1 MAGEKQLGNIV
12 YEVEMNVAN
21 LIEAQ
26 QKVNQRLDQ
35 MEGGFNKSSRS
46 ASKFE
51 GAMNKVGVAIAAA
64 FTIETAKRLIAI
76 GDEMNTLQ
84 ARVTRLSPSIDA
96 AKESMKALS
105 AIASQT
111 GNSLADTERLW
122 ESLTSSLK
130 ETGAT
135 NSQILA
141 LTSTLQKIGTIG
153 GSSTEEM
160 SNALR
165 QFGQSIA
172 GGTVRAEEFNSILEQ
187 MPELARQIA
196 TGMGISIGELRKR
209 MLEGKLTAT
218 DALNAIQNRSQA
230 VNDEF
235 DKMPV
240 SIDRAKNSL
249 DVAFK
254 NAISDLNQ
262 AIGLTSTLA
271 GLMQNVADNLNY
283 YNNNAGDAARMP
295 KLIKQQQELNKEVQD
310 GQRWYETDSNFQER
324 RVSAAFK
331 LKQTEAEI
339 AHIRAKAANDAKT
352 NAGFKP
358 DAAKSDSKE
367 TAKLVQ
373 NGERRLALSKLE
385 GEARAR
391 LQAQYDAADAGLT
404 DEKRVKALEDQ
415 YAATYK
421 NTAAQK
427 ENNKTNANAESQTEA
442 IAQKLSNLKEQ
453 SLLVADS
460 TKAMSKEQA
469 ILNAQQ
475 SLGKGATPQDI
486 ALAGQYAAAKWD
498 TANAI
503 RAQAAAEKLLPEAR
517 ENATYKQDVE
527 DLNTALSA
535 KKISQE
541 QYNATS
547 ERLEQTHQ
555 TALAKIRADQAVS
568 PMQEAAGSV
577 DPVQALANQ
586 HVQQLAL
593 IQQFE
598 QQGVITHQ
606 NALMQRNALD
616 TVYEQQRIAAQWE
629 IWKNQNAGNQMLAA
643 GLESLANNASNAF
656 TGIITGSMTAED
668 AMNSL
673 VSNALNSLINGFV
686 QMGVDWVKSAI
697 TGSSAQIAATAA
709 TTSAAVAGTA
719 TTTAASVSS
728 AAATTAA
735 WTPAAIVASIG
746 SFGGAAAIGIGAVIA
761 AMALSS
767 SLAGKR
773 KNGGPVS
780 AGGMYQVGEGG
791 MPEIYQASNG
801 SQYMIPGD
809 NGKVISNKD
818 MQGGSGAVPVY
829 INIQN
834 YTGATVDAQATQN
847 GNGVTIDMIVADINQ
862 GGRVSQAIQTNHQ
875 APRKARE

>member
-51 GAMNKVGVAIAAA
+51 GAMSKVGVAIAAA

-196 TGMGISIGELRKR
+196 SGMGISIGELRKR

-283 YNNNAGDAARMP
+283 YNSNAGDAARMP

-358 DAAKSDSKE
+358 DEAKSDSKE
-367 TAKLVQ
+367 TAKLIQ

-427 ENNKTNANAESQTEA
+427 ESKKSSSASSSEIESNTKKLANLRAQSDLTTESIEKRRIEEA
-442 IAQKLSNLKEQ
+442 GLR
-453 SLLVADS
+453 
-460 TKAMSKEQA
+460 
-469 ILNAQQ
+469 AQQ
-475 SLGKGATPQDI
+475 SLGSSATQQQLAEAKALGEANEQAAISIQKRKEAEQGQKFAKQEIASTQAKVDPSTGKAIDPLAQVNLQEQQKLE
-486 ALAGQYAAAKWD
+486 ALAKYQELD
-498 TANAI
+498 
-503 RAQAAAEKLLPEAR
+503 
-517 ENATYKQDVE
+517 KQ
-527 DLNTALSA
+527 NTALYEQAKIAIQSDAAMQRKQIADDENEHQRQNMSA
-535 KKISQE
+535 LLG
-541 QYNATS
+541 ATS
-547 ERLEQTHQ
+547 DFFGQ
-555 TALAKIRADQAVS
+555 
-568 PMQEAAGSV
+568 MAGAIG
-577 DPVQALANQ
+577 D
-586 HVQQLAL
+586 
-593 IQQFE
+593 
-598 QQGVITHQ
+598 
-606 NALMQRNALD
+606 
-616 TVYEQQRIAAQWE
+616 Y
-629 IWKNQNAGNQMLAA
+629 AG
-643 GLESLANNASNAF
+643 E
-656 TGIITGSMTAED
+656 
-668 AMNSL
+668 
-673 VSNALNSLINGFV
+673 
-686 QMGVDWVKSAI
+686 
-697 TGSSAQIAATAA
+697 
-709 TTSAAVAGTA
+709 
-719 TTTAASVSS
+719 SS
-728 AAATTAA
+728 AAYKTLFAISKGFAIAQASMNLVTA
-735 WTPAAIVASIG
+735 ISN
-746 SFGGAAAIGIGAVIA
+746 AAALPWPANIPAIAFAAAQGANLISQIRGA
-761 AMALSS
+761 NY
-767 SLAGKR
+767 GGGR
-773 KNGGPVS
+773 ENGGPVS
-780 AGGMYQVGEGG
+780 AGNMYRVGEKGK
-791 MPEIYQASNG
+791 PEIYQAG
-801 SQYMIPGD
+801 SGKQYMIPGD

-818 MQGGSGAVPVY
+818 LGGSGQ
-829 INIQN
+829 IQVSIQFN
-834 YTGATVDAQATQN
+834 DYSSGAHSYDAQATQN
-847 GNGVTIDMIVADINQ
+847 GNNLTVQAFIMDMDQ
-862 GGRVSQAIQTNHQ
+862 GGQMSQSITRNLQ

>member
-1 MAGEKQLGNIV
+1 
-12 YEVEMNVAN
+12 
-21 LIEAQ
+21 
-26 QKVNQRLDQ
+26 
-35 MEGGFNKSSRS
+35 
-46 ASKFE
+46 
-51 GAMNKVGVAIAAA
+51 
-64 FTIETAKRLIAI
+64 
-76 GDEMNTLQ
+76 
-84 ARVTRLSPSIDA
+84 
-96 AKESMKALS
+96 MKALS

-111 GNSLADTERLW
+111 GNSLADTEHLW

-427 ENNKTNANAESQTEA
+427 ENNKTNANAESQTES

-486 ALAGQYAAAKWD
+486 TLAGQYAAAKWD

-541 QYNATS
+541 QYNSTS

-586 HVQQLAL
+586 HIQQLAL

-643 GLESLANNASNAF
+643 GFESLSNNASNAL
-656 TGIITGSMTAED
+656 TGIVTGSMTAEE
-668 AMNSL
+668 AMQSL
-673 VSNALNSLINGFV
+673 ASNALNSLINGFV
-686 QMGVDWVKSAI
+686 QMGVDWVKSSI
-697 TGSSAQIAATAA
+697 TGAAAQQTAIA
-709 TTSAAVAGTA
+709 A
-719 TTTAASVSS
+719 TTTAQVGALATTTTASTAS
-728 AAATTAA
+728 AATTMSA
-735 WTPAAIVASIG
+735 WLPAALVASVG
-746 SFGGAAAIGIGAVIA
+746 SFGAAAIIGGA
-761 AMALSS
+761 ALVGAFALSKTLS
-767 SLAGKR
+767 GKR

-791 MPEIYQASNG
+791 MPEIYQANNG

>member
-1 MAGEKQLGNIV
+1 MASNEQVGNIV
-12 YEVEMNVAN
+12 YQVQMDVAE

-26 QKVNQRLDQ
+26 RKVNDRLDK
-35 MEGGFNKSSRS
+35 MGSNFDRAS
-46 ASKFE
+46 ASASRFE
-51 GAMNKVGVAIAAA
+51 GALNKVGVAIASAI
-64 FTIETAKRLIAI
+64 TIDTAKKLISI
-76 GDEMNTLQ
+76 GDEMATLQ
-84 ARVTRLSPSIDA
+84 ARVTRLSPGLEA
-96 AKESMKALS
+96 AKENMSALS
-105 AIASQT
+105 AIASET
-111 GNSLADTERLW
+111 GGSLAETEKLW
-122 ESLTSSLK
+122 ESLTTSLK
-130 ETGAT
+130 GTGAT

-283 YNNNAGDAARMP
+283 YNNNAGDAGRMP
-295 KLIKQQQELNKEVQD
+295 KLLELQKKYNDELKE
-310 GQRWYETDSNFQER
+310 GRKWYDFSEDDWVIR
-324 RVSAAFK
+324 RTQAAFQ
-331 LKQTEAEI
+331 LKQVEGEI
-339 AHIRAKAANDAKT
+339 AHIRAKAANDAKNDT
-352 NAGFKP
+352 GFKGP
-358 DAAKSDSKE
+358 DSKSDSKE

-421 NTAAQK
+421 NTTAQK
-427 ENNKTNANAESQTEA
+427 ESNKVSSSAASQAES
-442 IAQKLSNLKEQ
+442 IAQKLSDLKEQ
-453 SLLVADS
+453 SLLAADS
-460 TKAMSKEQA
+460 TKELSKEQA

-629 IWKNQNAGNQMLAA
+629 IWKNQSQANELLASSID
-643 GLESLANNASNAF
+643 GLQSGA
-656 TGIITGSMTAED
+656 T
-668 AMNSL
+668 
-673 VSNALNSLINGFV
+673 NALTGLINGTQNLEEAFANV
-686 QMGVDWVKSAI
+686 GTTILGSVIGALVEMGMQWVKSQLMGQAA
-697 TGSSAQIAATAA
+697 SAASLASTMAQATAA
-709 TTSAAVAGTA
+709 ASAWAPAAVSASIATYGTA
-719 TTTAASVSS
+719 AAVGQTAYAGSLL
-728 AAATTAA
+728 AAKGM
-735 WTPAAIVASIG
+735 AIA
-746 SFGGAAAIGIGAVIA
+746 GA
-761 AMALSS
+761 
-767 SLAGKR
+767 R
-773 KNGGPVS
+773 YNGGPVQANS
-780 AGGMYQVGEGG
+780 MYQIGEKGR
-791 MPEIYQASNG
+791 PEIYQASNG

-809 NGKVISNKD
+809 NGRVISNKD
-818 MQGGSGAVPVY
+818 MQGSGGGGSV
-829 INIQN
+829 IQQEVHFHIET
-834 YTGATVDAQATQN
+834 TGGIDDATMAKMSQMMKQVSLNTIRDQQRPN
-847 GNGVTIDMIVADINQ
+847 GLL
-862 GGRVSQAIQTNHQ
+862 R
-875 APRKARE
+875 R

>member
-1 MAGEKQLGNIV
+1 MAGEQQLGNIV

-26 QKVNQRLDQ
+26 RKVNQRLDQ
-35 MEGGFNKSSRS
+35 MEGGFDRSSRS
-46 ASKFE
+46 ASRFE
-51 GAMNKVGVAIAAA
+51 GALNKVGVAIAAA

-283 YNNNAGDAARMP
+283 YNNNAGDAGRMP
-295 KLIKQQQELNKEVQD
+295 KLLELQKKYNDELKE
-310 GQRWYETDSNFQER
+310 GRKWYDFSEDDWVIR
-324 RVSAAFK
+324 RTQAAFQ
-331 LKQTEAEI
+331 LKQVEGEI
-339 AHIRAKAANDAKT
+339 AHIRAKAANDAKNDT
-352 NAGFKP
+352 GFKGP
-358 DAAKSDSKE
+358 DSKSDSKE

-421 NTAAQK
+421 NTTAQK
-427 ENNKTNANAESQTEA
+427 ESNKVSSSAASQAES
-442 IAQKLSNLKEQ
+442 IAQKLSDLKEQ
-453 SLLVADS
+453 SLLAADS
-460 TKAMSKEQA
+460 TKELSKEQA

-541 QYNATS
+541 QYNSTS
-547 ERLEQTHQ
+547 ERLEKTHQ

-568 PMQEAAGSV
+568 PMQEAAGGV
-577 DPVQALANQ
+577 DPVQQLANQ
-586 HVQQLAL
+586 HIQQLAL

-598 QQGVITHQ
+598 QQGVLTHQ
-606 NALMQRNALD
+606 NALALKNSAD
-616 TVYEQQRIAAQWE
+616 TEYEQARIAAQWE
-629 IWKNQNAGNQMLAA
+629 IYRNQSQANELLAA
-643 GLESLANNASNAF
+643 SVDGLQSGATNA
-656 TGIITGSMTAED
+656 ITG
-668 AMNSL
+668 
-673 VSNALNSLINGFV
+673 LINGTQSLQEAFANIGTTILGSV
-686 QMGVDWVKSAI
+686 VGALVEMGMQWAKSQLMGQAAAAASLAS
-697 TGSSAQIAATAA
+697 TMAQATAA
-709 TTSAAVAGTA
+709 ASAWAPAAMSASIATMGSAAAVGQTAYAGSLLAAKGMAVAGA
-719 TTTAASVSS
+719 
-728 AAATTAA
+728 
-735 WTPAAIVASIG
+735 
-746 SFGGAAAIGIGAVIA
+746 
-761 AMALSS
+761 
-767 SLAGKR
+767 R
-773 KNGGPVS
+773 YNGGPVD
-780 AGGMYQVGEGG
+780 AGSMYRVGEKGK
-791 MPEIYQASNG
+791 PEIFQASNG

-809 NGKVISNKD
+809 NGRVISNRD
-818 MQGGSGAVPVY
+818 MQGGGSNSGGIVQHITFE
-829 INIQN
+829 INT
-834 YTGATVDAQATQN
+834 TGGIDQATIKQMEGMMKRVALFQINDQANRPN
-847 GNGVTIDMIVADINQ
+847 GMIQ
-862 GGRVSQAIQTNHQ
+862 
-875 APRKARE
+875 PRTKR

>member
-1 MAGEKQLGNIV
+1 MAGEQQLGNIV

-26 QKVNQRLDQ
+26 RKVNQRLDQ
-35 MEGGFNKSSRS
+35 MEGGFDRSSRS
-46 ASKFE
+46 ASRFE
-51 GAMNKVGVAIAAA
+51 GALNKVGVAIAAA

-283 YNNNAGDAARMP
+283 YNNNAGDAGRMP
-295 KLIKQQQELNKEVQD
+295 KLLELQKKYNDELKE
-310 GQRWYETDSNFQER
+310 GRKWYDFSEDDWVIR
-324 RVSAAFK
+324 RTQAAFQ
-331 LKQTEAEI
+331 LKQVEGEI
-339 AHIRAKAANDAKT
+339 AHIRAKAANDAKNDT
-352 NAGFKP
+352 GFKGP
-358 DAAKSDSKE
+358 DSKSDSKE

-427 ENNKTNANAESQTEA
+427 ESNKANSAAASQAESVTQKLDKLRAQSDLTTESIEKRRIESAGLHAQESLGSAATQQQLAEAKALGEANEKVAISMQKRKEAEQGQKYAKQEIASAQATVDPATGQAVDPLAQINLQEQQKIEALAKYQEIDKQNTQLYEDAKTAIQQQAANAREQIAITERQTYQQNMSSLLGATSESVGAVADAIGQAAGKSSAAYLAMFAISKGFA
-442 IAQKLSNLKEQ
+442 IAQ
-453 SLLVADS
+453 A
-460 TKAMSKEQA
+460 A
-469 ILNAQQ
+469 LNM
-475 SLGKGATPQDI
+475 
-486 ALAGQYAAAKWD
+486 
-498 TANAI
+498 
-503 RAQAAAEKLLPEAR
+503 
-517 ENATYKQDVE
+517 
-527 DLNTALSA
+527 
-535 KKISQE
+535 
-541 QYNATS
+541 
-547 ERLEQTHQ
+547 Q
-555 TALAKIRADQAVS
+555 TAI
-568 PMQEAAGSV
+568 
-577 DPVQALANQ
+577 
-586 HVQQLAL
+586 
-593 IQQFE
+593 
-598 QQGVITHQ
+598 
-606 NALMQRNALD
+606 
-616 TVYEQQRIAAQWE
+616 
-629 IWKNQNAGNQMLAA
+629 GN
-643 GLESLANNASNAF
+643 
-656 TGIITGSMTAED
+656 
-668 AMNSL
+668 
-673 VSNALNSLINGFV
+673 
-686 QMGVDWVKSAI
+686 
-697 TGSSAQIAATAA
+697 
-709 TTSAAVAGTA
+709 
-719 TTTAASVSS
+719 
-728 AAATTAA
+728 
-735 WTPAAIVASIG
+735 
-746 SFGGAAAIGIGAVIA
+746 
-761 AMALSS
+761 AMALPWPANIPAIAQAVA
-767 SLAGKR
+767 AGGQMVSAVSGISYGGGR
-773 KNGGPVS
+773 EHGGPVS
-780 AGGMYQVGEGG
+780 ANSMYQVGENGK
-791 MPEIYQASNG
+791 PEIFKASNG

-809 NGKVISNKD
+809 NGRVISNRD
-818 MQGGSGAVPVY
+818 MQGSGSGGSV
-829 INIQN
+829 IQQEVHFHIET
-834 YTGATVDAQATQN
+834 TGGIDDATMAKMAQMMKQVSLNTIRDQQRPN
-847 GNGVTIDMIVADINQ
+847 GLL
-862 GGRVSQAIQTNHQ
+862 R
-875 APRKARE
+875 R